1 MKKFGCSD
9 VRKGMALVFIVT
21 VAVIVLIRYAPTMAQ
36 EQAEAGHGETAEAAH
51 HTAGQPASE
60 SVPEDKPLHESGT
73 GHDAAE
79 PPDHQPAHAG
89 HGKEQAGHAESGH
102 GGDHERHVDVEGLKS
117 ELDERLET
125 DAVINLEPE
134 GTGDIILPYKSKKHL
149 NKMMTVITGDEK
161 EKSLEQVRKELKNK
175 FRLYSKQVEVSEP
188 SAPEPAIRIRFTKTL
203 DLKKLVNS
211 ITSWKPP
218 LWSVTGFVLM
228 LLSIAVIPL
237 IKPHWWEHNKNRAI
251 VSLILGV
258 PFGIYVIIN
267 DYVALLHTMH
277 EYEQFIVLLGSL
289 FVISGGIWLS
299 GDVRSTPRNN
309 TIFIAIGSVL
319 ASFIGTTGAAMLL
332 IRPLI
337 KTNSERKYK
346 VHTVVFFIFLVANIG
361 GSLTPVGDP
370 PLFLGYL
377 KGVPF
382 TWTLINLWPY
392 WAATVVW
399 LLALYYAVDTYIYNS
414 KEADEAKKWDN
425 ENIEP
430 LKLRGA
436 HNFLFLLGV
445 VLSVAFYPY
454 MLSFMTDTLH
464 IDHHTAEYIPVREGI
479 MILMSILGWVTT
491 RSEYREAQNFT
502 WGPILEVAI
511 LFAAIFVTMVP
522 ALTLLRNWGPTSPIQ
537 EPWHFFWIT
546 GSLSSFLDNAPTYL
560 VFLSLGE
567 GQGAPPGMASVVLNS
582 GGQVKEITLVAISV
596 GAVFM
601 GANTY
606 IGNAPNFM
614 VKSIAEENKIDMPSF
629 FGYMLWS
636 IGILVIPTFIV
647 ITLIA
652 FL

>member
-1 MKKFGCSD
+1 MKQFGCS
-9 VRKGMALVFIVT
+9 RTRNGLALFFIVT
-21 VAVIVLIRYAPTMAQ
+21 IAAIVLVRFGPVLAQ
-36 EQAEAGHGETAEAAH
+36 DAAHGHEEAAEESLHSSQPSHSATDAHSGPEHAESEEGGHGEDGHEAGHG
-51 HTAGQPASE
+51 
-60 SVPEDKPLHESGT
+60 
-73 GHDAAE
+73 
-79 PPDHQPAHAG
+79 
-89 HGKEQAGHAESGH
+89 
-102 GGDHERHVDVEGLKS
+102 RHVDVEGLKD
-117 ELDERLET
+117 ELDEGLET
-125 DAVINLEPE
+125 DARISLEE
-134 GTGDIILPYKSKKHL
+134 DGTGHIIIPYKSKDHL

-161 EKSLEQVRKELKNK
+161 EKSLSEIRSQLKNK
-175 FRLYSKQVEVSEP
+175 FKLYSKEVKVSDPSE
-188 SAPEPAIRIRFTKTL
+188 ADTRLQIQFTSTL
-203 DLKKLVNS
+203 NLEKLVNS

-228 LLSIAVIPL
+228 LLSIAIIPL
-237 IKPHWWEHNKNRAI
+237 VNPHWWEHNKNRAI

-258 PFGIYVIIN
+258 PFGIYVVIN
-267 DYVALLHTMH
+267 DYVALLHTLH
-277 EYEQFIVLLGSL
+277 EYEQFIILLGSL

-299 GDVRSTPRNN
+299 GDVRSSPRNN
-309 TIFIAIGSVL
+309 TIIIAIGAVL

-346 VHTVVFFIFLVANIG
+346 VHTIVFFIFLVANIG

-382 TWTLINLWPY
+382 TWTLVNLWPY
-392 WAATVVW
+392 WLATVIW
-399 LLALYYAVDTYIYNS
+399 LLALYFAIDTYIYNS
-414 KEADEAKKWDN
+414 REAEEAKKWDN
-425 ENIEP
+425 DNLEP
-430 LKLRGA
+430 IRLRGA
-436 HNFLFLLGV
+436 HNFLFLGGV
-445 VLSVAFYPY
+445 VLSVALYPY
-454 MLSFMTDTLH
+454 MLAFLTDTLN

-479 MILMSILGWVTT
+479 MVLMSVLGWVTT
-491 RSEYREAQNFT
+491 KAEYREAQNFG

-582 GGQVKEITLVAISV
+582 GGQIKEMTLVAISV

-636 IGILVIPTFIV
+636 IAILVIPTFIA

>member
-1 MKKFGCSD
+1 MKKFGCS
-9 VRKGMALVFIVT
+9 RSPKGVALVFILFIAV
-21 VAVIVLIRYAPTMAQ
+21 VALFLYGPARAQ
-36 EQAEAGHGETAEAAH
+36 EKAGEPPSKEHRQDHAAGPAHPAASTGEHAEESAH
-51 HTAGQPASE
+51 
-60 SVPEDKPLHESGT
+60 DT
-73 GHDAAE
+73 GH
-79 PPDHQPAHAG
+79 AG
-89 HGKEQAGHAESGH
+89 
-102 GGDHERHVDVEGLKS
+102 GGHERHVDVKGLKE
-117 ELDERLET
+117 ELDERLKT
-125 DAVINLEPE
+125 DAHIELGPE
-134 GTGDIILPYKSKKHL
+134 DSGSIVLPYKSKDHL
-149 NKMMTVITGDEK
+149 DRMMTVITGDEK
-161 EKSLEQVRKELKNK
+161 PKSLKQIRKQLKEK
-175 FRLYSKQVEVSEP
+175 FALYSKEVKVDDPSEP
-188 SAPEPAIRIRFTKTL
+188 DSAISIRYTSTL
-203 DLKKLVNS
+203 NLEKLVNS

-228 LLSIAVIPL
+228 LLSIAIIPL

-258 PFGIYVIIN
+258 PFGTYVVIN
-267 DYVALLHTMH
+267 DYVALLHTLH
-277 EYEQFIVLLGSL
+277 EYEQFIILLGSL

-382 TWTLINLWPY
+382 TWTLVKLWPY
-392 WAATVVW
+392 WAATVAW
-399 LLALYYAVDTYIYNS
+399 LLALYFVVDTYIYRTR
-414 KEADEAKKWDN
+414 EADEAKKWDN
-425 ENIEP
+425 ENVEP

-454 MLSFMTDTLH
+454 MLSFMTDTLN
-464 IDHHTAEYIPVREGI
+464 IPHHTAEYIPVRESI

-491 RSEYREAQNFT
+491 KSEYREAQNFT

-582 GGQVKEITLVAISV
+582 GGQIKEVTLVAISV

-614 VKSIAEENKIDMPSF
+614 VKSISEENKVAMPSF

-636 IGILVIPTFIV
+636 IGILVIPTFI
-647 ITLIA
+647 ILTLIA
-652 FL
+652 FV